1 MLMSVDF
8 VWLLRQLFKKKKKKG
23 DNAVK
28 RLGITVGEVPSLELE
43 KG

>member
-8 VWLLRQLFKKKKKKG
+8 VWLLRQLFKKKKG